1 MSCWHQESVIR
12 PSFKE
17 LTNHLEKMLEDSV
30 EYLDLNP
37 RTVDNQAYFA
47 SLHALD
53 SPCSM
58 YFLVI
63 LSQTEK
69 KSIVFIFRIVFL
81 KQVLVM
87 MLRKIV
93 KSMV

>member
-1 MSCWHQESVIR
+1 MMSCWHQESVIR

-53 SPCSM
+53 SPCST
-58 YFLVI
+58 YFL
-63 LSQTEK
+63 SC
-69 KSIVFIFRIVFL
+69 L
-81 KQVLVM
+81 KQ
-87 MLRKIV
+87 
-93 KSMV
+93 

>member
-1 MSCWHQESVIR
+1 MMSCWHQESAIR

-58 YFLVI
+58 HFLPYF
-63 LSQTEK
+63 
-69 KSIVFIFRIVFL
+69 
-81 KQVLVM
+81 KQKRKVLF
-87 MLRKIV
+87 
-93 KSMV
+93 